1 MAKMT
6 FTPTLVNI
14 KALGVGGGGCN
25 ALNRMVEAG
34 IQGVDF
40 IAVNTDAQALMASE
54 ATTRVQIGEKTTKG
68 LGVGGNPV
76 GGAKAAE
83 ENREELSK
91 IMQGTDLVFV
101 AAGMG
106 GGTGTGASPIIAEL
120 ARESGALTVAIVTK
134 PFSFEGVRR
143 QQVAEEGISNLTDKV
158 DAMIVI
164 PNDRLLALSDYKVT
178 VDNAFKMAD
187 DVLMTGVRAIS
198 EVITVPGLINLDFAD
213 VRSIMKD
220 AGPAWLSIG
229 QSTGQ
234 NRTVEAAHAAIA
246 SPLLEVSVEGA
257 RGVLF
262 VVTGAHGLTLS
273 EVNQAAEVISR
284 AVDPEANVIF
294 GVTLDPK
301 MDNEVRLTLIA
312 TGFTPNRAVTAT
324 RRDDEFRRLIK
335 GLDDSEI
342 DTPAFLRRP
351 LTLRRQVTKKP

>member
-1 MAKMT
+1 MAKMS
-6 FTPTLVNI
+6 FTPTPAKI

-25 ALNRMVEAG
+25 ALNRMVEAEV
-34 IQGVDF
+34 QGVDF
-40 IAVNTDAQALMASE
+40 VAVNTDAQALMANQ
-54 ATTRVQIGEKTTKG
+54 ATTRIQIGEKLTKG
-68 LGVGGNPV
+68 LGVGGDPD
-76 GGAKAAE
+76 GGARAAE
-83 ENREELSK
+83 ESREELRK
-91 IMQGTDLVFV
+91 IMEGTDLVFI

-106 GGTGTGASPIIAEL
+106 GGTGTGASPIIADL
-120 ARESGALTVAIVTK
+120 ARESGALTIGIVTK
-134 PFSFEGVRR
+134 PFSFEGLRR
-143 QQVAEEGISNLTDKV
+143 QQAAEEGINNLTDKL

-164 PNDRLLALSDYKVT
+164 PNDRLIALSDFKVT

-198 EVITVPGLINLDFAD
+198 EVITVPGLINLDYAD

-229 QSTGQ
+229 RSSGQ

-246 SPLLEVSVEGA
+246 SPLLEVSIEGA
-257 RGVLF
+257 KGVLF
-262 VVTGAHGLTLS
+262 VVTGTSNLTLA
-273 EVNQAAEVISR
+273 EVNQAADVISR

-312 TGFTPNRAVTAT
+312 TGFTPSRAVTAT

-335 GLDDSEI
+335 SLDESEI

-351 LTLRRQVTKKP
+351 LTLRRQVSKKP

>member
-1 MAKMT
+1 MAKMS
-6 FTPTLVNI
+6 FTPTPAKI

-25 ALNRMVEAG
+25 ALNRMVEAEV
-34 IQGVDF
+34 QGVDF
-40 IAVNTDAQALMASE
+40 VAINTDAQALMRNE
-54 ATTRVQIGEKTTKG
+54 ATTRIQIGEKLTKG
-68 LGVGGNPV
+68 LGVGGDPD
-76 GGAKAAE
+76 GGARAAE
-83 ENREELSK
+83 ESREELRK
-91 IMQGTDLVFV
+91 IMEGTDLVFI

-106 GGTGTGASPIIAEL
+106 GGTGTGASPIIADL
-120 ARESGALTVAIVTK
+120 ARESGALTIGIVTK
-134 PFSFEGVRR
+134 PFSFEGLRR
-143 QQVAEEGISNLTDKV
+143 QQSAEEGINNLTDKL

-164 PNDRLLALSDYKVT
+164 PNDRLIALSDFKVT

-198 EVITVPGLINLDFAD
+198 EVITVPGLINLDYAD

-229 QSTGQ
+229 RSSGQ

-246 SPLLEVSVEGA
+246 SPLLEVSIEGA
-257 RGVLF
+257 KGVLF
-262 VVTGAHGLTLS
+262 VVTGTSNLTLA
-273 EVNQAAEVISR
+273 EVNQAADVISR

-312 TGFTPNRAVTAT
+312 TGFTPSRAVTAT

-335 GLDDSEI
+335 SLDESEI

-351 LTLRRQVTKKP
+351 LTLRRQVSKKP